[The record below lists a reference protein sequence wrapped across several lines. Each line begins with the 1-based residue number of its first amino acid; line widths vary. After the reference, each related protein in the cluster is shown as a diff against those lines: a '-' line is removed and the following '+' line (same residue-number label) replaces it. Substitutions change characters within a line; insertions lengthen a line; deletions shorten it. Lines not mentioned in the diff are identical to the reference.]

1 MYSGILKLT
10 AMDAEMKPTK
20 LSREIGVDLGDWWEV
35 KIVEVDAYRR
45 SVTVEAVRLIRKA
58 GDGGS

>member
-1 MYSGILKLT
+1 
-10 AMDAEMKPTK
+10 
-20 LSREIGVDLGDWWEV
+20 VDLGDWWEV